1 MNIFEKQPKQES
13 LEDFQQEIQ
22 GLIDKEIEK
31 MGKEAN
37 PDLINIQV
45 EKLTPD
51 DMKAWQNYKKL
62 TEDNIR
68 KKDIDDFNE
77 YQKLTYPKKIS
88 DKKEPSRMSFV
99 EPSRISFVEF
109 LANKLSIL
117 KGERELKEMKPL
129 S

>member
-1 MNIFEKQPKQES
+1 MNPFEREPKQES

-31 MGKEAN
+31 MGKQAN

-45 EKLTPD
+45 EKLTSD

-62 TEDNIR
+62 TIDNIR
-68 KKDIDDFNE
+68 KKDIDDFE
-77 YQKLTYPKKIS
+77 KYRQSVYS
-88 DKKEPSRMSFV
+88 DKEP
-99 EPSRISFVEF
+99 PSISFAEF

-117 KGERELKEMKPL
+117 KGKKELKEMKPL